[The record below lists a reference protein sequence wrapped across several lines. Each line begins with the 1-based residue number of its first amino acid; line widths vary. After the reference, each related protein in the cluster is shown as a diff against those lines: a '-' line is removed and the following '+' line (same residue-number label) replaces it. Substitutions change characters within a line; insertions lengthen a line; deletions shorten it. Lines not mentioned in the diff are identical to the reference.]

1 MKALV
6 YVGPERLELQDL
18 PSPTVRDGEVL
29 LQISSAGICGSDIH
43 GFLGHSERRKPGLVM
58 GHETVAR
65 IVEMHP
71 SVGGWRE
78 ADRVCFNPLLSCRA
92 CAACLEGR
100 QNVCPDWRIFGMDRL
115 HGTYAEYVSVPGC
128 QLHALP
134 ESLPETE
141 AILIEPL
148 AVVIHAFRI
157 SMTDLPR
164 TMAIFGAGPL
174 GALALVLAKLRGIPR
189 VAVADLN
196 PRRLAVAQTLGA
208 DLVIDSSRED
218 PAEAL
223 RSFSDGRGV
232 EHVVEAVGV
241 PATRRAAVAATA
253 SGGRLLFL
261 GLAENDTALPWL
273 EMIRKEHA
281 LFTSFAYCPRDFEA
295 AVRLVAARRFDLRP
309 WTETM
314 PLASGQAAFA
324 KMARDP
330 GETLKL
336 MLTVLPTG

>member
-6 YVGPERLELQDL
+6 YVGPERMELQEMA
-18 PSPTVRDGEVL
+18 SPTPRAGEVVL
-29 LQISSAGICGSDIH
+29 RVSSAGICGSDIH

-65 IVEMHP
+65 IAEVHP
-71 SVGGWRE
+71 SAAGWHE
-78 ADRVCFNPLLSCRA
+78 ADRVCFNPLLSCRS
-92 CAACLEGR
+92 CTACLEGR
-100 QNVCPDWRIFGMDRL
+100 QNVCPDWRIYGMDRL
-115 HGTYAEYVSVPGC
+115 HGTYAEYVSVPAC

-134 ESLPETE
+134 DSLPESE
-141 AILIEPL
+141 AIMVEPL

-164 TMAIFGAGPL
+164 TMAVFGAGPL
-174 GALALVLAKLRGIPR
+174 GALALVLARLRGVPR

-196 PRRLAVAQTLGA
+196 AGRLAVAQTLGA
-208 DLVIDSSRED
+208 DLVIDASRED
-218 PAEAL
+218 PAAAL
-223 RSFSDGRGV
+223 RSWTNGRGV

-241 PATRRAAVAATA
+241 AATRRAAVAATA

-273 EMIRKEHA
+273 DMIRKEHA
-281 LFTSFAYCPRDFEA
+281 IFTSFAYAPRDFEA
-295 AVRLVAARRFDLRP
+295 AVRLVEARRLDLRR

-324 KMARDP
+324 KMAHEP

-336 MLTVLPTG
+336 MLTVG